1 MDATTVVG
9 QFEALDGV
17 SERAHYV
24 RFVDFSDVSEA
35 TVDFA
40 ELHGLAATRKP
51 GLVAQP
57 GLRFVMLAPSEVQF
71 GMARMYSLIMD
82 DTAFEIGVVRTR
94 EAAAEFL
101 GVGLD
106 AITL

>member
-1 MDATTVVG
+1 MDPPTVTE
-9 QFEALDGV
+9 QFKALDAV
-17 SERAHYV
+17 ADREHYV
-24 RFVDFSDVSEA
+24 RFVDFSDVTEA

-40 ELHGLAATRKP
+40 ELHALAAARKP

-57 GLRFVMLAPSEVQF
+57 GLRFVMLAPSELQY
-71 GMARMYSLIMD
+71 GMARMYALIMD

-101 GVGLD
+101 SVDLD